1 MAAHNLHLTEKILL
15 VGDSG
20 VGKSSLLL
28 RYCNNDVPLS
38 QFKLQPTV
46 GLDFKR
52 KTLMVPLP
60 NGQDALV
67 TLQIWDTAG
76 LERFRAV
83 TTSYYHGAMGVVI
96 VYDVCNDV
104 SFTNVG

>member
-1 MAAHNLHLTEKILL
+1 M
-15 VGDSG
+15 
-20 VGKSSLLL
+20 LL
-28 RYCNNDVPLS
+28 RYCNNDVPIS

-52 KTLMVPLP
+52 KTLMVPVSKET
-60 NGQDALV
+60 DALV

-83 TTSYYHGAMGVVI
+83 TTSYYHGAMGVVV
-96 VYDVCNDV
+96 VYDITDDL
-104 SFTNVG
+104 SFNNVRYISLTRRT